1 MNADNNI
8 TGIIL
13 AGGKS
18 TRMGTD
24 KGLLKIENKTFVAC
38 VIDAVK
44 PLVDDII
51 IVSDNPDYDQFGF
64 KRIDDIIK
72 EAGPV
77 AGLYAGLKHSKTDDN
92 LVLSC
97 DVPMISTEV
106 LGQLLKPE
114 FYSYEVVQIQS
125 NGKTMPLIARYKKD
139 CLTTCYNLLMQGE
152 RRLRLAVSQ
161 FNTKSVLIDEKHSD
175 VVKNVNTK
183 EDLETINY
191 DIER

>member
-125 NGKTMPLIARYKKD
+125 KGKTMPLIARYKKD
-139 CLTTCYNLLMQGE
+139 CLTTCYNLLMKGE

-161 FNTKSVLIDEKHSD
+161 FNTKSILIDEKHSD

>member
-125 NGKTMPLIARYKKD
+125 KGKTMPLIARYKKD
-139 CLTTCYNLLMQGE
+139 CLTTCYNLLMKGE

>member
-114 FYSYEVVQIQS
+114 FYSYEVVQIRS
-125 NGKTMPLIARYKKD
+125 KGKTMPLIARYKKD

>member
-125 NGKTMPLIARYKKD
+125 KGKTMPLIARYKKD